1 MIIDAHDKDGR
12 WVMTAIVNEMA
23 RLKAICNDPNA
34 HEDDV
39 SDASNDKGYY
49 GAILGELEQELAGP
63 RIVLH
68 RYQCWSDP
76 ADDGIALIPFE
87 NVHDHRMQGQLS
99 DAAALLYTVIAANWE
114 EAMAVHHLRQGWAPY
129 VPME

>member
-1 MIIDAHDKDGR
+1 MIIDPHDKDGR
-12 WVMTAIVNEMA
+12 FVTIAIVNEMA
-23 RLKAICNDPNA
+23 RLKAICDDPSA
-34 HEDDV
+34 HEDDRA
-39 SDASNDKGYY
+39 DASNDKGYY
-49 GAILGELEQELAGP
+49 GAILGELEKELAGP

-76 ADDGIALIPFE
+76 ANDGIALIPIE

-114 EAMAVHHLRQGWAPY
+114 EAMVVHHLRQGWAPY